1 MDCNQRRQTFN
12 NPNKTIGLISLGFV
26 TLVDGNIEEAGWS
39 LRMRPAISSDNDF
52 ETVLGNALG
61 NIAGD
66 SGTYKRMWEAL
77 SEESRK
83 FVESLGFSKKGINLG
98 TGQKYVMED
107 DK

>member
-1 MDCNQRRQTFN
+1 MECNQIRETFTN
-12 NPNKTIGLISLGFV
+12 SNQTIGLISLGFV
-26 TLVDGNIEEAGWS
+26 TLVDGDIEDAGYS
-39 LRMRPAISSDNDF
+39 QRMRPAISSDNDF

-66 SGTYKRMWEAL
+66 SKTYKRMWEAL
-77 SEESRK
+77 SEESRE

-98 TGQKYVMED
+98 TGQKYVRED